1 VILIALAAAFAVPD
15 TPLAIGESAS
25 VEAVTRAA
33 RRCGMRALRF
43 DPLDPERAMLLI
55 GRKNSPRSVDC
66 ARAWM
71 KRNRERLRLEPLL
84 NASR

>member
-1 VILIALAAAFAVPD
+1 VILIALAATFAVPD

-33 RRCGMRALRF
+33 QRCGMQALRF
-43 DPLDPERAMLLI
+43 DPLDPERAMLLM
-55 GRKNSPRSVDC
+55 GRKNSPRSLEC
-66 ARAWM
+66 TRAWM
-71 KRNRERLRLEPLL
+71 KRNRERLRLESLY